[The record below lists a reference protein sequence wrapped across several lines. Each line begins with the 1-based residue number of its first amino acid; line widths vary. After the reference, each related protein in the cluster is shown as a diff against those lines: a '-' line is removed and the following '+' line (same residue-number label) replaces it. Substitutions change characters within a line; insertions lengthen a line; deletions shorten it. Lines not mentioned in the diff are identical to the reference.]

1 MRQNMVSIV
10 VPAYEEA
17 ANLQLL
23 YKEVSAA
30 MEAVPDLRFELI
42 LVDDGSRDETW
53 DVIQLLHDHDPRVKG
68 VRFSRNFGHQAAVT
82 AGYHYSSGDAVIA
95 MDGDLQHP
103 PALLPDM
110 IAKWREGF
118 DVVSMVREAA
128 EHEPVLKSWTSRT
141 FYRLINL
148 LSDVPIRPGVADF
161 RLLDRKVVRK
171 LNSLKERG
179 RFVRGLIPWIGFR
192 ETSIPYKPN
201 PRHAGTTKYSVR
213 KMLMLALDAVSS
225 FSSAPLRMSFILGLT
240 VNAVCLGLMGYA
252 LYNKI
257 NENKDLSEWASS
269 FLTMVALNAIQMLM
283 IGING
288 IYLAR
293 VFDEVKRRPL
303 YIAEEELGVTRKR
316 RKVRLSVAVATQRG
330 R

>member
-1 MRQNMVSIV
+1 MRQNMISIV

-17 ANLQLL
+17 VNLQLL
-23 YKEVSAA
+23 HAKIRDA
-30 MEAVPDLRFELI
+30 MQTVPELRFELI
-42 LVDDGSRDETW
+42 LVDDGSHDETW
-53 DVIQLLHDHDPRVKG
+53 DVIQLLRDHDPRVKG

-82 AGYHYSSGDAVIA
+82 AGYHYASGDAVIV
-95 MDGDLQHP
+95 MDADLQHP
-103 PALLPDM
+103 PELLPEM

-128 EHEPVLKSWTSRT
+128 PHEPALKSLTSRG
-141 FYRLINL
+141 FYRIINL

-179 RFVRGLIPWIGFR
+179 RFVRGLIPWVGFQ
-192 ETSIPYKPN
+192 ETTIAYQPHE
-201 PRHAGTTKYSVR
+201 RHAGSTKYSVR
-213 KMLMLALDAVSS
+213 KMLLLALDAISS
-225 FSSAPLRMSFILGLT
+225 FSSTPLKISFVLGLS
-240 VNAVCLGLMGYA
+240 VNATCLVLMGYA

-257 NENKDLSEWASS
+257 NENKDLSEWAST
-269 FLTMVALNAIQMLM
+269 FLTMVALNGIQLLML
-283 IGING
+283 GING

-303 YIAEEELGVTRKR
+303 YIAEEELGVSRKPR
-316 RKVRLSVAVATQRG
+316 RIRVVAASQRG

>member
-1 MRQNMVSIV
+1 MRQNIISIV

-23 YKEVSAA
+23 HSRIRAA
-30 MEAVPDLRFELI
+30 LETLPDLRFELI
-42 LVDDGSRDETW
+42 LVDDGSHDETW
-53 DVIQLLHDHDPRVKG
+53 DVIQLLRDHDPRVKG

-82 AGYHYSSGDAVIA
+82 AGYHYASGDAVIVLDA
-95 MDGDLQHP
+95 DLQHP
-103 PALLPDM
+103 PELLPDM

-118 DVVSMVREAA
+118 DVVSMVREPAP
-128 EHEPVLKSWTSRT
+128 HEPALKALTSRG
-141 FYRLINL
+141 FYKIINL
-148 LSDVPIRPGVADF
+148 LSDIPIRPGVADF

-179 RFVRGLIPWIGFR
+179 RFVRGLIPWVGFR
-192 ETSIPYKPN
+192 ETTIPYQPQE
-201 PRHAGTTKYSVR
+201 RHAGSTKYSVR
-213 KMLMLALDAVSS
+213 KMLLLALDAVSS
-225 FSSAPLRMSFILGLT
+225 FSSTPLKISFVLGLS
-240 VNAVCLGLMGYA
+240 VNAICLVLMGYA

-257 NENKDLSEWASS
+257 NENKDLSEWAST
-269 FLTMVALNAIQMLM
+269 FLTMVALNGIQLLML
-283 IGING
+283 GING

-303 YIAEEELGVTRKR
+303 YIAEEELGVSRKPR
-316 RKVRLSVAVATQRG
+316 RIRVVAASQRG